1 MKQLLLT
8 LIIVAVSIICVNG
21 QPIPNEV
28 VYMNSDYGLFFL
40 GDSVTGT
47 YYTPLDYDHVYQF
60 EEGIAIVKKD
70 GKMGGLDLSGK
81 IVIPIEYDE
90 IFKFQ
95 NGYAV
100 AEKGGYQFLINKSGK
115 TIGNIT
121 KYTYCYAVNDGMAKV
136 FDGSKQGFI
145 DVTGKEIIPPK
156 YDAANSFCEGFALVQ
171 VDTTKMYINKL
182 GARVG
187 SDKFQA
193 VSDFSDGLAVVM
205 VGEMYGYINKS
216 GVLAIPAIYSDA
228 ESFSNGIAS
237 VEKKVGY
244 NTYKGVINKS
254 GKEII
259 PCEYDRVLL
268 LDNGFVLVDE
278 GGYYDFDSD
287 YEFYEDAMVG
297 EKYGLYNTSGQQI
310 TQVMYDQIGAFT
322 GAFAMVLK
330 GQEIKLINKAGKEI
344 SGPIENATIVNDLA
358 IIQDNS
364 GKMSIMNNQGVVIS
378 SHDFILSYP
387 DSSFVVNDGGII
399 GADNNIQGGKC
410 GLLSK
415 SGTPLTEV
423 KYDYIGISKEGYHLV
438 SRDKKY
444 GFLNRNG
451 KEIVKLDYA
460 IADDFNN
467 GLALVNDSAY
477 FDENS
482 GWLGGHWGYVNQNG
496 NVVIPLIYDIAGPFS
511 DGLALVEKNNEKFY
525 IDKTGKEVL
534 KLSFDDASGFS
545 HGIAI
550 VLKDDKFG
558 AIDKTGK
565 LVIPLIYDGYIDS
578 IDKWHRFRQGTDVL
592 VIDNT
597 GQIVKK
603 L

>member
-28 VYMNSDYGLFFL
+28 VYKNSDYGLFFI
-40 GDSVTGT
+40 GDSIKGT
-47 YYTPLDYDHVYQF
+47 YYTPLDYDYVYQF
-60 EEGIAIVKKD
+60 EEGIAIVVKD
-70 GKMGGLDLSGK
+70 EKMGGIDLSGK
-81 IVIPIEYDE
+81 LVIPVEYDKIE
-90 IFKFQ
+90 DFHEGF
-95 NGYAV
+95 AV
-100 AEKGGYQFLINKSGK
+100 ATRGGYKFLIDKSGK
-115 TIGNIT
+115 AIGNVS
-121 KYTYCYAVNDGMAKV
+121 KYYLCSDVNEGMAIVCSDDKY
-136 FDGSKQGFI
+136 GFI
-145 DVTGKEIIPPK
+145 DVTGKEVIPLK
-156 YDAANSFCEGFALVQ
+156 YNEVHSFH
-171 VDTTKMYINKL
+171 
-182 GARVG
+182 
-187 SDKFQA
+187 
-193 VSDFSDGLAVVM
+193 DGLAWVRLDKANMFINKNGVRIGADNCEPAGDFSEGM
-205 VGEMYGYINKS
+205 AAVKVDSLYGYINKT
-216 GVLAIPAIYSDA
+216 GVLAVPAAYNSVDA
-228 ESFSNGIAS
+228 FHNGIAIVQKRS
-237 VEKKVGY
+237 DAKNNSGCIDK
-244 NTYKGVINKS
+244 T

-259 PCEYDRVLL
+259 PCVYNRPLL

-423 KYDYIGISKEGYHLV
+423 KYDYIGVSKEGFHLV

-444 GFLNRNG
+444 GFLNRTG

-467 GLALVNDSAY
+467 GLALVNDSAD

-496 NVVIPLIYDIAGPFS
+496 NVVIPLIYDLAGPFS
-511 DGLALVEKNNEKFY
+511 DGLALVKKNNEKFF

-545 HGIAI
+545 AGIAI
-550 VLKDDKFG
+550 VMKDGKFG

-578 IDKWHRFRQGTDVL
+578 IDKWHRFKQGSDIL

-597 GQIVKK
+597 GQVVKK